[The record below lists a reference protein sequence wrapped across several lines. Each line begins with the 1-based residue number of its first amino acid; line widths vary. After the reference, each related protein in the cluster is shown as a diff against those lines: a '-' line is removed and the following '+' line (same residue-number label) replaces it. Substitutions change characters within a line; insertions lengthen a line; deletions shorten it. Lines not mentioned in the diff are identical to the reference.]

1 MPSWT
6 KSLCEFKKKL
16 TFAHHFLVESTPPN
30 SSDFN
35 RPLDGNRAN
44 VDGSWLRMAQNN
56 SSDSEGG
63 LKQPMEDGYV

>member
-1 MPSWT
+1 MDKIIMWVS
-6 KSLCEFKKKL
+6 KDFDFCSLFS
-16 TFAHHFLVESTPPN
+16 VESTPPN

-35 RPLDGNRAN
+35 RPLDGNQAN

-56 SSDSEGG
+56 SQDSEGG